1 MSSEK
6 VSSAVTFSCYFY
18 RVPPRCGDQMNLG
31 IDFGSTYSSFAT
43 YNATSG
49 LVELCKPTHSESEAV
64 PSVACLD
71 EDDNIISGHEA
82 RAQILEDSDTVSFE
96 AFKMLLTET
105 NQEML
110 KRRGYCGMY
119 SPKYITERFLDQQIK
134 KILTSHSEEKI
145 DNLVICV
152 PEVWTTKES
161 AKRGLLDGRFM
172 LKDICKSVSG
182 VDQIHI
188 VSEPAAASAY
198 FAGQYQKL
206 TGKRMSGCVLIIDY
220 GGGTLD
226 LTLTQVNAGQDQN
239 SVEIEVKNRTGVG
252 ENHPGKIG
260 DAGIAY
266 MEEIVRLAVAE
277 CDEIDLEDQESIDP
291 KDPYFRTAYNN
302 LERKI
307 KGQVVVGSGKLG
319 NTDVN
324 YRLYNAV
331 QDCIDDISQL
341 CYNHESFTTIK
352 YGKVK
357 VNVTFSHLIRAYNKI
372 IREKL
377 DECLRHMAEYMD
389 EVGIDY
395 ENSNNDQFHVVVVGG
410 FGKYLLVQNQIQEFF
425 DFSSTGDRRFAYDL
439 GENREFAVAM
449 GAALLADNVIS
460 IKHTAPYAIGIETY
474 STDKTLIPNF
484 AIKYRQEISA
494 DTDYWICNENGPK
507 QFINA
512 SGGVDRFLIGYDVK
526 GLQRNKLV
534 IKPELA
540 SAIEAAYNKLS
551 REYSAKF
558 PDASSLGLEHNL
570 GFKMDDSEIVTLL
583 IRAVKTGSTER
594 IVLSSYHDMF
604 ELTEV

>member
-1 MSSEK
+1 
-6 VSSAVTFSCYFY
+6 
-18 RVPPRCGDQMNLG
+18 MNLG

-43 YNATSG
+43 YNATTG

-71 EDDNIISGHEA
+71 EDDHIISGHEA
-82 RAQILEDSDTVSFE
+82 RAQIIEDAETRSFE

-105 NQEML
+105 DKGML
-110 KRRGYCGMY
+110 EKRGYDKDY
-119 SPKYITERFLDQQIK
+119 TPRYIAERFLDQQIK
-134 KILTSHSEEKI
+134 KILTSHTEEKI
-145 DNLVICV
+145 DNLVVCV

-161 AKRGLLDGRFM
+161 ANRGLLDGRFL
-172 LKDICKSVSG
+172 LKEICNKVSE
-182 VDQIHI
+182 VDQIQV

-198 FAGQYQKL
+198 FAHYYQKL
-206 TGKRMSGCVLIIDY
+206 TGNLMSGCVLIIDY

-226 LTLTQVNAGQDQN
+226 LTLTQVNSGNDRN
-239 SVEIEVKNRTGVG
+239 TVEIQVKNRTGVG

-266 MEEIVRLAVAE
+266 MEEIVRLALTE
-277 CDEIDLEDQESIDP
+277 CDALDLRDPDAIDP
-291 KDPYFRTAYNN
+291 KDPKFRKAYNN

-307 KGQVVVGSGKLG
+307 KGQVTAGAKGFGAGGAGAAEAS
-319 NTDVN
+319 
-324 YRLYNAV
+324 YRLFNAV

-341 CYNHESFTTIK
+341 RDNHESFTTIK
-352 YGKVK
+352 YGAAK
-357 VNVTFSHLIRAYNKI
+357 VNVTFSHLIRAYDEV
-372 IREKL
+372 IRERL
-377 DECLRHMAEYMD
+377 DACLRNMAEFMD
-389 EVGIDY
+389 EAGIDY

-410 FGKYLLVQNQIQEFF
+410 FGKYMLVQNQIQEFF

-449 GAALLADNVIS
+449 GAALLADRVIS
-460 IKHTAPYAIGIETY
+460 IRHTAPYAIGIETY
-474 STDKTLIPNF
+474 LADKTPISNF
-484 AIKYRQEISA
+484 AIRYRQEISA
-494 DTDYWICNENGPK
+494 DADYWICNDNGEPK

-512 SGGVDRFLIGYDVK
+512 KGGVNTFLIGYDVK

-540 SAIEAAYNKLS
+540 SAIEAAYQKLS
-551 REYSAKF
+551 REYATRF
-558 PDASSLGLEHNL
+558 PDASNLGLEHNL

-583 IRAVKTGSTER
+583 IRAVRTGSTER
-594 IVLSSYHDMF
+594 IVLSSYADMF